1 MSFNTDRDT
10 GWKFY
15 LVFICITFV
24 GGIVYYFILPETKGV
39 PLEEIAK
46 IFGETEEVM
55 VFTEDMHFDANTH
68 ELKVVDH
75 HDPNALE
82 HIATYEN
89 DTVTTKDATDRL
101 EKGV

>member
-1 MSFNTDRDT
+1 MKL
-10 GWKFY
+10 GWRFY

-55 VFTEDMHFDANTH
+55 VFSEDMHWDHNTH
-68 ELKVVDH
+68 ELKIGTHGHPEAIEHVATLDDTSPANKDNVDKV
-75 HDPNALE
+75 E
-82 HIATYEN
+82 QK
-89 DTVTTKDATDRL
+89 V
-101 EKGV
+101 